1 VIQPPYLLISVS
13 PGHDAVDAARPG
25 RRGARGLARR
35 LRGTGRRHAARDRR
49 RAQASDLED
58 TPSAGGILSRVFPE
72 GFKRSPADEV
82 SDAAAASIDYP
93 DAPTKTVVKRSTEIP
108 DGYMAAMGY
117 NPMNAWA
124 KRNGY
129 DPGYEAYMQ
138 SLAYDPTMA
147 FGKRQLK
154 RNDGFQSYMQTL
166 NYNPT
171 AAWGKRSDYDAYLQS
186 TGYDPMAVYAKKTVK
201 RSSDYPSVYQE
212 IPSGPRKDEEFG
224 EIYYPQHFFNAEIKK
239 QDPYM
244 DMYLPNQY
252 MHSFKRSITPYLLSV
267 ASNDWKRA
275 PNEMGAQG
283 FHEGIFTHNFGD
295 FSPVKKR
302 GKREADPSAAAEKD
316 SALVSSDGN
325 YDDYAMAKRRL
336 GMGASGFHGDTFSQ
350 GFGDFSTMKKRRLGM
365 GASGFHGDTFSQ
377 GFGDFSTMKK
387 RRLGMGASG
396 FHGDTFNEGFG
407 DFSTMKKRR
416 LGMDASGFYGD
427 TFSQGFGDFSTM
439 KKRRLGMGAS
449 GFHGDTFSQ
458 GFGDFSTMKKRRLG
472 MGASGFHGDT
482 FSQGFGDFSTMK
494 KRRPEMD
501 SSGFYGDT
509 FSNGFGSF
517 YTMKRRPE
525 MDSSGFY
532 GDTFSNGFGD
542 FATMKKKDAD
552 DDSQA
557 TESSEQDKKSTRRKR
572 QAGDLLYAE
581 SPETDANTQGLA
593 MDSGLLELRIPQQ
606 QDGRPKR
613 NLEGSDIMEVEMK
626 PPVETSIKLR
636 SRRGTDGGD
645 LLIADYPV
653 TYVGDEEGAA
663 PAPGRSRTLAKRA
676 AETEEAADPFADA
689 LGGFETM
696 KRRR

>member
-1 VIQPPYLLISVS
+1 
-13 PGHDAVDAARPG
+13 
-25 RRGARGLARR
+25 
-35 LRGTGRRHAARDRR
+35 
-49 RAQASDLED
+49 
-58 TPSAGGILSRVFPE
+58 
-72 GFKRSPADEV
+72 
-82 SDAAAASIDYP
+82 
-93 DAPTKTVVKRSTEIP
+93 
-108 DGYMAAMGY
+108 
-117 NPMNAWA
+117 
-124 KRNGY
+124 
-129 DPGYEAYMQ
+129 
-138 SLAYDPTMA
+138 
-147 FGKRQLK
+147 
-154 RNDGFQSYMQTL
+154 
-166 NYNPT
+166 
-171 AAWGKRSDYDAYLQS
+171 
-186 TGYDPMAVYAKKTVK
+186 
-201 RSSDYPSVYQE
+201 
-212 IPSGPRKDEEFG
+212 
-224 EIYYPQHFFNAEIKK
+224 
-239 QDPYM
+239 
-244 DMYLPNQY
+244 
-252 MHSFKRSITPYLLSV
+252 
-267 ASNDWKRA
+267 
-275 PNEMGAQG
+275 
-283 FHEGIFTHNFGD
+283 
-295 FSPVKKR
+295 
-302 GKREADPSAAAEKD
+302 
-316 SALVSSDGN
+316 
-325 YDDYAMAKRRL
+325 
-336 GMGASGFHGDTFSQ
+336 
-350 GFGDFSTMKKRRLGM
+350 
-365 GASGFHGDTFSQ
+365 
-377 GFGDFSTMKK
+377 MKK

-572 QAGDLLYAE
+572 QAGEILYAE